1 MPAIIINPPKAET
14 HVIDLTSEA
23 PNRVVAEGEN
33 ITVVIDYPLRDEV
46 ICHYQ
51 GPLTARELHG
61 KIMESYM
68 KIYKEEDETSTQAVV
83 PLEERMRRGGLINRN
98 TTNGV
103 HGIWGHDLSDL
114 FVHTATLGSD
124 GVYGLGVDS

>member
-1 MPAIIINPPKAET
+1 MPAIINPPRPGS

-23 PNRVVAEGEN
+23 PHIVVAEGEI
-33 ITVVIDYPLRDEV
+33 ITVAIDYPLRDEV
-46 ICHYQ
+46 ICHYH

-61 KIMESYM
+61 KIMESYK
-68 KIYKEEDETSTQAVV
+68 KIYKEEDETSAQVV
-83 PLEERMRRGGLINRN
+83 IPLEERMRRGGLINRN
-98 TTNGV
+98 TTSGV